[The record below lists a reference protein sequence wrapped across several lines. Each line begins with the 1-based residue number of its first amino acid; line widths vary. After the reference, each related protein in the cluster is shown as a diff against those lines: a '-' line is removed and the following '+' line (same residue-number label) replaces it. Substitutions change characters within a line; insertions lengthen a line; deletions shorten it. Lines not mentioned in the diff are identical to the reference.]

1 MVSRRHESAPHHSAR
16 RLATLTLPVSWAVMP
31 RSPIT
36 VDRERRALEALTP
49 GKDYDTREV
58 AIAAGL
64 TLTQAR
70 DALERMVRRDE
81 VIRVS
86 SLHAGKP
93 TAWRR
98 AAQTNALPPA
108 S

>member
-1 MVSRRHESAPHHSAR
+1 
-16 RLATLTLPVSWAVMP
+16 MP

-49 GKDYDTREV
+49 GETRETREV

-70 DALERMVRRDE
+70 DALERMVRRGE
-81 VIRVS
+81 VMRVS
-86 SLHAGKP
+86 SLHGGKP

-98 AAQTNALPPA
+98 ATQTSAACPT